1 MTNLYEL
8 SDEELA
14 NLDVTEVEPLNEEVN
29 EETTEETNVDSEDTT
44 GIEAPATEV
53 EESMGED
60 SDTHVQ
66 DGGVM
71 EEESSG
77 DELEV
82 DSTESETTETTEDKE
97 VDAGVNHQEFYN
109 TLTKPFKAN
118 GREFQI
124 TNPNDMVA
132 LMQKG
137 LNYSKKMEEMKPN
150 LNLIKTLE
158 QYGLTDESKLSYLI
172 DLHNRKPE
180 AIAKL
185 IKDSEIDLYEFD
197 TEQADG
203 YVPQNKVVR
212 KTQLEEV
219 ISEVVETNPEFNS
232 VLNNIYTDWDNKSKQ
247 AVIDNPDILRLI
259 SEHQANGIYD
269 KIMNI
274 MEYEKAVGR
283 LQGTPY
289 LQAYSE
295 IEYRLLG
302 GSVEGKPSEQPQQ
315 QSQQQQAQGFTAPRP
330 NQTNNSSNTS
340 EQKRKVASPST
351 NTTKPSTEDIDPL
364 KMSDEEL
371 VAYMEKLN
379 KQL

>member
-14 NLDVTEVEPLNEEVN
+14 NLDVAEVEPLNEEVN
-29 EETTEETNVDSEDTT
+29 EEPTEETNVDNQDITE
-44 GIEAPATEV
+44 IEAPATEV
-53 EESMGED
+53 DESMGED

-71 EEESSG
+71 EEKSSG

-82 DSTESETTETTEDKE
+82 DNTESETTETIENKE
-97 VDAGVNHQEFYN
+97 VDTGVNHQEFYN

-118 GREFQI
+118 GREFQV
-124 TNPNDMVA
+124 TNPNDMIA

-137 LNYSKKMEEMKPN
+137 LNYSKKMEEIKPN

-172 DLHNRKPE
+172 DLHNKKPE

-197 TEQADG
+197 TEQAEQ
-203 YVPQNKVVR
+203 YVPQNKVVH
-212 KTQLEEV
+212 KSQLEEI
-219 ISEVVETNPEFNS
+219 ISEVVEANPEFNS
-232 VLNNIYTDWDNKSKQ
+232 VLNSIYTDWDNQSKQ
-247 AVIDNPDILRLI
+247 AVINNPNILRLL
-259 SEHQANGIYD
+259 SEQQTNGIYD

-283 LQGTPY
+283 LDGVAY
-289 LQAYSE
+289 LQAYGE
-295 IEYRLLG
+295 IEDRLLG
-302 GSVEGKPSEQPQQ
+302 GSTEGQASQQSQ
-315 QSQQQQAQGFTAPRP
+315 QSQQQAQAFTAPRP

-351 NTTKPSTEDIDPL
+351 NTTKPSTEVIDPL

-371 VAYMEKLN
+371 IAYMDKLN
-379 KQL
+379 K

>member
-14 NLDVTEVEPLNEEVN
+14 NLDVAEVEPLNEEVN
-29 EETTEETNVDSEDTT
+29 EEPTEETNVDNQDTT
-44 GIEAPATEV
+44 EIEAPATEV
-53 EESMGED
+53 DESMGED

-82 DSTESETTETTEDKE
+82 DNTESETTETIENKE
-97 VDAGVNHQEFYN
+97 VDTGVNHQEFYN

-118 GREFQI
+118 GREFQV
-124 TNPNDMVA
+124 TNPNDMIA

-137 LNYSKKMEEMKPN
+137 LNYSKKMEEIKPN

-172 DLHNRKPE
+172 DLHNKKPE

-197 TEQADG
+197 TEQAEQ
-203 YVPQNKVVR
+203 YVPQNKVVH
-212 KTQLEEV
+212 KSQLEEV
-219 ISEVVETNPEFNS
+219 ISEVVEANPEFNS
-232 VLNNIYTDWDNKSKQ
+232 VLNSIYTDWDNQSKQ
-247 AVIDNPDILRLI
+247 AVINNPNILRLL
-259 SEHQANGIYD
+259 SEQQTNGIYD

-283 LQGTPY
+283 LDGVAY
-289 LQAYSE
+289 LQAYGE
-295 IEYRLLG
+295 IEDRLLG
-302 GSVEGKPSEQPQQ
+302 GSTEGQASQQSQ
-315 QSQQQQAQGFTAPRP
+315 QSQQQAQAFTAPRP

-351 NTTKPSTEDIDPL
+351 NTAKPSTEVIDPL

-371 VAYMEKLN
+371 IAYMEKLN
-379 KQL
+379 K

>member
-29 EETTEETNVDSEDTT
+29 EEPTEETNVDEQETT
-44 GIEAPATEV
+44 NTETPATEV
-53 EESMGED
+53 DESMGED
-60 SDTHVQ
+60 SDTYVE

-71 EEESSG
+71 EEQSSG
-77 DELEV
+77 DEPEV
-82 DSTESETTETTEDKE
+82 GNTESETTEPEEDKE
-97 VDAGVNHQEFYN
+97 ATEGVNHQEFYN

-118 GREFQI
+118 GREFQV

-172 DLHNRKPE
+172 DLHNKRPE

-197 TEQADG
+197 TEQANH
-203 YVPQNKVVR
+203 YVPQSKVVR

-219 ISEVVETNPEFNS
+219 ISEVVEANPEFNS
-232 VLNNIYTDWDNKSKQ
+232 VLNTVYTDWDNRSKQ
-247 AVIDNPDILRLI
+247 AIIDNPNILRII
-259 SEHQANGIYD
+259 SEQQSNGTYD

-283 LQGTPY
+283 LQGAAF

-295 IEYRLLG
+295 IEQRLLG
-302 GSVEGKPSEQPQQ
+302 DSSEGQAPQQ
-315 QSQQQQAQGFTAPRP
+315 QSQQQQAQAFTAPRP
-330 NQTNNSSNTS
+330 NHSNNSSNAS

-351 NTTKPSTEDIDPL
+351 NTAKPSTEAFDPL

-371 VAYMEKLN
+371 IAYMEKLN
-379 KQL
+379 Q

>member
-14 NLDVTEVEPLNEEVN
+14 NLDVAEVEPLNEEVN
-29 EETTEETNVDSEDTT
+29 EEPTEETNVDNQDTT
-44 GIEAPATEV
+44 EIETPATEV
-53 EESMGED
+53 DESMGED

-82 DSTESETTETTEDKE
+82 DNTESETTETIKNKE
-97 VDAGVNHQEFYN
+97 VDTGVNHQEFYN

-118 GREFQI
+118 GREFQV
-124 TNPNDMVA
+124 TNPNDMIA

-137 LNYSKKMEEMKPN
+137 LNYSKKMEEIKPN

-172 DLHNRKPE
+172 DLHNKKPE

-197 TEQADG
+197 TEQAEQ
-203 YVPQNKVVR
+203 YVPQNKVVH
-212 KTQLEEV
+212 KSQLEEV
-219 ISEVVETNPEFNS
+219 ISEVVDANPEFNS
-232 VLNNIYTDWDNKSKQ
+232 VLNSIYTDWDNQSKQ
-247 AVIDNPDILRLI
+247 AVINNPNILRLL
-259 SEHQANGIYD
+259 SEQQTNGIYD

-283 LQGTPY
+283 LDGVAY
-289 LQAYSE
+289 LQAYGE
-295 IEYRLLG
+295 IEDRLLG
-302 GSVEGKPSEQPQQ
+302 GSTEGQASQQSQ
-315 QSQQQQAQGFTAPRP
+315 QSQQQAQAFTAPRP

-351 NTTKPSTEDIDPL
+351 NTAKPSTEVIDLL

-371 VAYMEKLN
+371 IAYMDKLN
-379 KQL
+379 K

>member
-29 EETTEETNVDSEDTT
+29 EEPTEETNVDGQEATE
-44 GIEAPATEV
+44 IETPATEV
-53 EESMGED
+53 DESMGGD
-60 SDTHVQ
+60 SDTYVQ

-71 EEESSG
+71 EERSSG

-82 DSTESETTETTEDKE
+82 DNTESETTEDKE
-97 VDAGVNHQEFYN
+97 VDTSVNHQEFYS

-124 TNPNDMVA
+124 TNPNDMIA

-150 LNLIKTLE
+150 LNLVKTLE
-158 QYGLTDESKLSYLI
+158 QYGLTDESRLSYLI
-172 DLHNRKPE
+172 DLHNKKPE

-197 TEQADG
+197 TEQANH
-203 YVPQNKVVR
+203 YVPQSKVVR

-219 ISEVVETNPEFNS
+219 ISEVVEANPEFNS
-232 VLNNIYTDWDNKSKQ
+232 VLNTVYTDWDNQSKQ
-247 AVIDNPDILRLI
+247 AVIDNPNVLRII
-259 SEHQANGIYD
+259 SEQQSNGTYD

-283 LQGTPY
+283 LQGVAF

-295 IEYRLLG
+295 IEQRLLG
-302 GSVEGKPSEQPQQ
+302 GSSEGQAPQQ
-315 QSQQQQAQGFTAPRP
+315 QSQQQQAQAFTAPRP
-330 NQTNNSSNTS
+330 NHSNNSSNAS

-351 NTTKPSTEDIDPL
+351 NTAKPSTEAIDPL

-371 VAYMEKLN
+371 IAYMEKLN
-379 KQL
+379 Q

>member
-8 SDEELA
+8 TDEELA
-14 NLDVTEVEPLNEEVN
+14 NLDVAEVEPLNEEVN
-29 EETTEETNVDSEDTT
+29 EEPTEETNVDNQDTT
-44 GIEAPATEV
+44 EIETPATEV
-53 EESMGED
+53 DESMGED

-82 DSTESETTETTEDKE
+82 DNTESETTETIENKE
-97 VDAGVNHQEFYN
+97 VDTGVNHQEFYN
-109 TLTKPFKAN
+109 ILTKPFKAN
-118 GREFQI
+118 GREFQV
-124 TNPNDMVA
+124 TNPNDMIA

-137 LNYSKKMEEMKPN
+137 LNYSKKMEEIKPN

-172 DLHNRKPE
+172 DLHNKKPE

-197 TEQADG
+197 TEQAEQ
-203 YVPQNKVVR
+203 YVPQNKVVH
-212 KTQLEEV
+212 KSQLEEV
-219 ISEVVETNPEFNS
+219 ISEVVEANPEFNS
-232 VLNNIYTDWDNKSKQ
+232 VLNSIYTDWDNQSKQ
-247 AVIDNPDILRLI
+247 AVINNPNILRLL
-259 SEHQANGIYD
+259 SEQQTNGIYD

-283 LQGTPY
+283 LDRVAY

-295 IEYRLLG
+295 IEDRLLG
-302 GSVEGKPSEQPQQ
+302 GSTEGQASQPQ
-315 QSQQQQAQGFTAPRP
+315 QSQQQAQAFTAPRP

-351 NTTKPSTEDIDPL
+351 NTTKPSTEVIDPL

-371 VAYMEKLN
+371 IAYMDKLN
-379 KQL
+379 K

>member
-29 EETTEETNVDSEDTT
+29 EEPTEETNVDEQETT
-44 GIEAPATEV
+44 EIETPAMEV
-53 EESMGED
+53 DESMGED
-60 SDTHVQ
+60 SDTQVQ

-71 EEESSG
+71 EEQSSG

-82 DSTESETTETTEDKE
+82 DNTESETTENKE
-97 VDAGVNHQEFYN
+97 VDNSVNHEEFYN

-118 GREFQI
+118 GREFQV
-124 TNPNDMVA
+124 TNPNDMIA

-172 DLHNRKPE
+172 DLHNKKPE

-197 TEQADG
+197 TEQANH
-203 YVPQNKVVR
+203 YVPQSKVVH

-219 ISEVVETNPEFNS
+219 ISEVVEANPEFNS
-232 VLNNIYTDWDNKSKQ
+232 VLNTVYTDWDNQSKQ
-247 AVIDNPDILRLI
+247 AVIDNPNILRII
-259 SEHQANGIYD
+259 SEQQANGTYD

-283 LQGTPY
+283 LQGTAF

-295 IEYRLLG
+295 IEQRLLG
-302 GSVEGKPSEQPQQ
+302 GSTEGQHQQQPQQ
-315 QSQQQQAQGFTAPRP
+315 QAQAFTAPRP
-330 NQTNNSSNTS
+330 NQTNNNSNAS

-351 NTTKPSTEDIDPL
+351 NTAKPNTEAIDPL

-371 VAYMEKLN
+371 IAYMEKLN
-379 KQL
+379 Q

>member
-14 NLDVTEVEPLNEEVN
+14 NLDVAEVEPLNEEVN
-29 EETTEETNVDSEDTT
+29 EEPTEETNVDNQDTT
-44 GIEAPATEV
+44 EIEAPATEV
-53 EESMGED
+53 DESMGED

-82 DSTESETTETTEDKE
+82 DNTESETTETIENKE
-97 VDAGVNHQEFYN
+97 VDTGVNHQEFYN

-118 GREFQI
+118 GREFQV
-124 TNPNDMVA
+124 TNPNDMIA

-137 LNYSKKMEEMKPN
+137 LNYSKKMEEIKPN

-172 DLHNRKPE
+172 DLHNKKPE

-197 TEQADG
+197 TEQAEQ
-203 YVPQNKVVR
+203 YVPQNKVVH
-212 KTQLEEV
+212 KSQLEEV
-219 ISEVVETNPEFNS
+219 ISEVVDANPEFNS
-232 VLNNIYTDWDNKSKQ
+232 VLNSIYTDWDNQSKQ
-247 AVIDNPDILRLI
+247 AVINNPNILRLL
-259 SEHQANGIYD
+259 SEQQTNGIYD

-283 LQGTPY
+283 LDGVAY
-289 LQAYSE
+289 LQAYGE
-295 IEYRLLG
+295 IEDRLLG
-302 GSVEGKPSEQPQQ
+302 GSTEGQASQ
-315 QSQQQQAQGFTAPRP
+315 QSQQQAQAFTAPRP

-351 NTTKPSTEDIDPL
+351 NTTKPSTEVIDPL

-371 VAYMEKLN
+371 IAYMDKIN
-379 KQL
+379 K

>member
-14 NLDVTEVEPLNEEVN
+14 NLDVAEVEPLNEEVN
-29 EETTEETNVDSEDTT
+29 EEPTEETNVDNQDTT
-44 GIEAPATEV
+44 EIETPATEV
-53 EESMGED
+53 DESMGED

-82 DSTESETTETTEDKE
+82 DNTESETTETIENKE
-97 VDAGVNHQEFYN
+97 VDTGVNHQEFYN

-118 GREFQI
+118 GREFQV
-124 TNPNDMVA
+124 TNPNDMIA

-137 LNYSKKMEEMKPN
+137 LNYSKKMEEIKPN

-172 DLHNRKPE
+172 DLHNKKPE

-197 TEQADG
+197 TEQAEQ
-203 YVPQNKVVR
+203 YIPQNKVVH
-212 KTQLEEV
+212 KSQLEEV
-219 ISEVVETNPEFNS
+219 ISEVVEANPEFNS
-232 VLNNIYTDWDNKSKQ
+232 VLNSIYTDWDNQSKQ
-247 AVIDNPDILRLI
+247 AVINNPNILRLL
-259 SEHQANGIYD
+259 SEQQTNGIYD

-283 LQGTPY
+283 LDGVAY
-289 LQAYSE
+289 LQAYGE
-295 IEYRLLG
+295 IEDRLLG
-302 GSVEGKPSEQPQQ
+302 GSTEGQASQQSQ
-315 QSQQQQAQGFTAPRP
+315 QSQQQAQAFTAPRP

-351 NTTKPSTEDIDPL
+351 NTTKPSTEVIDPL

-371 VAYMEKLN
+371 IAYMDKLN
-379 KQL
+379 K

>member
-14 NLDVTEVEPLNEEVN
+14 SLDVAEVEPLNEEVN
-29 EETTEETNVDSEDTT
+29 EETTEETNVDNQDATE
-44 GIEAPATEV
+44 IETPATEV
-53 EESMGED
+53 DESMGGD

-71 EEESSG
+71 EEQSSG

-82 DSTESETTETTEDKE
+82 DTTESETTEDKE
-97 VDAGVNHQEFYN
+97 VDVNHQEFYN

-124 TNPNDMVA
+124 TNPNDMIA

-172 DLHNRKPE
+172 DLHNKKPE

-197 TEQADG
+197 TEQANH
-203 YVPQNKVVR
+203 YVPQSKVVH
-212 KTQLEEV
+212 KSQLEEV
-219 ISEVVETNPEFNS
+219 ISEVVDANPEFNS
-232 VLNNIYTDWDNKSKQ
+232 VLNSIYTDWDNQSKQ
-247 AVIDNPDILRLI
+247 AVIDNPNILRII
-259 SEHQANGIYD
+259 SEQQTNGIYD

-283 LQGTPY
+283 LQGTAY

-295 IEYRLLG
+295 IENRLLG
-302 GSVEGKPSEQPQQ
+302 GSTEGQASQQPQQ
-315 QSQQQQAQGFTAPRP
+315 QAQAFTAPRP

-351 NTTKPSTEDIDPL
+351 NTTKPSTEVIDPL

-371 VAYMEKLN
+371 IAYMEKLN
-379 KQL
+379 K

>member
-14 NLDVTEVEPLNEEVN
+14 NLDVAEVEPLNEEVN
-29 EETTEETNVDSEDTT
+29 EEPTEETNVDNQDTT
-44 GIEAPATEV
+44 EIEAPATEV
-53 EESMGED
+53 DESMGED

-82 DSTESETTETTEDKE
+82 DNTESETTETIENKE
-97 VDAGVNHQEFYN
+97 VDTGVNHQEFYN

-118 GREFQI
+118 GREFQV
-124 TNPNDMVA
+124 TNPNDMIA

-137 LNYSKKMEEMKPN
+137 LNYSKKMEGIKPN

-172 DLHNRKPE
+172 DLHNKKPE

-197 TEQADG
+197 TEQAEQ
-203 YVPQNKVVR
+203 YVPQNKVVH
-212 KTQLEEV
+212 KSQLEEV
-219 ISEVVETNPEFNS
+219 ISEVVEANPEFNS
-232 VLNNIYTDWDNKSKQ
+232 VLNSIYTDWDNQSKQ
-247 AVIDNPDILRLI
+247 AVINNPNILRLL
-259 SEHQANGIYD
+259 SEQQTNGIYD

-283 LQGTPY
+283 LDGVAY
-289 LQAYSE
+289 LQAYGE
-295 IEYRLLG
+295 IEDRLLG
-302 GSVEGKPSEQPQQ
+302 GSTEGQASQQSQ
-315 QSQQQQAQGFTAPRP
+315 QSQQQAQAFTAPRP

-351 NTTKPSTEDIDPL
+351 NTTKPSTEVIDPL

-371 VAYMEKLN
+371 IAYMDKLN
-379 KQL
+379 K

>member
-1 MTNLYEL
+1 
-8 SDEELA
+8 
-14 NLDVTEVEPLNEEVN
+14 
-29 EETTEETNVDSEDTT
+29 
-44 GIEAPATEV
+44 
-53 EESMGED
+53 
-60 SDTHVQ
+60 
-66 DGGVM
+66 M
-71 EEESSG
+71 EEQSSG
-77 DELEV
+77 DEPEV
-82 DSTESETTETTEDKE
+82 DDTESETTETTEDKE
-97 VDAGVNHQEFYN
+97 VDAGIDHQEFYS

-172 DLHNRKPE
+172 DLHTKKPE

-197 TEQADG
+197 TEQANH
-203 YVPQNKVVR
+203 YVPQSKVVH

-219 ISEVVETNPEFNS
+219 ISEVVEANPEFNS
-232 VLNNIYTDWDNKSKQ
+232 VLNTVYTDWDNQSKQ
-247 AVIDNPDILRLI
+247 AVIDNPNILRII
-259 SEHQANGIYD
+259 SEQQANGIYD

-283 LQGTPY
+283 LQGTAY

-295 IEYRLLG
+295 IEQRLLG
-302 GSVEGKPSEQPQQ
+302 GSTEGQQPQQ
-315 QSQQQQAQGFTAPRP
+315 PQQPQQAFTAPRP
-330 NQTNNSSNTS
+330 NQTNSSNTS

-351 NTTKPSTEDIDPL
+351 NTTKPTTEDIDPL
-364 KMSDEEL
+364 KMTDDEL
-371 VAYMEKLN
+371 LAYMN
-379 KQL
+379 KFNK

>member
-29 EETTEETNVDSEDTT
+29 EEPTEETNVDEQETT
-44 GIEAPATEV
+44 NTETPATEV
-53 EESMGED
+53 DESMGGD
-60 SDTHVQ
+60 SDTHVE

-71 EEESSG
+71 EEQSSG
-77 DELEV
+77 DEPEV
-82 DSTESETTETTEDKE
+82 GNTESETTEPEEDKE
-97 VDAGVNHQEFYN
+97 ATEGVNHQEFYN

-118 GREFQI
+118 GREFQV

-172 DLHNRKPE
+172 DLHNKRPE

-197 TEQADG
+197 TEQANH
-203 YVPQNKVVR
+203 YVPQSKVVR

-219 ISEVVETNPEFNS
+219 ISEVVEANPEFNS
-232 VLNNIYTDWDNKSKQ
+232 VLNTVYTDWDNRSKQ
-247 AVIDNPDILRLI
+247 AIIDNPNILRII
-259 SEHQANGIYD
+259 SEQQSNGTYD

-283 LQGTPY
+283 LQGAAF

-295 IEYRLLG
+295 IEQRLLG
-302 GSVEGKPSEQPQQ
+302 GSSEGQAPQQ
-315 QSQQQQAQGFTAPRP
+315 QSQQQQAQAFTAPRP
-330 NQTNNSSNTS
+330 NHSNNSSNAS
-340 EQKRKVASPST
+340 EQKRKVASTST
-351 NTTKPSTEDIDPL
+351 NTAKPSTEAFDPL

-371 VAYMEKLN
+371 IAYMEKLN
-379 KQL
+379 Q

>member
-29 EETTEETNVDSEDTT
+29 EEPTEETNVDEQETT
-44 GIEAPATEV
+44 NIETPATGV
-53 EESMGED
+53 DESMGGD
-60 SDTHVQ
+60 SDTHVE
-66 DGGVM
+66 DGDVM
-71 EEESSG
+71 EEQSSG
-77 DELEV
+77 DEPEV
-82 DSTESETTETTEDKE
+82 GNTESETTEPEEDKE
-97 VDAGVNHQEFYN
+97 ATEGVNHQEFYN

-118 GREFQI
+118 GREFQV

-172 DLHNRKPE
+172 DLHNKKPE

-197 TEQADG
+197 TEQANH
-203 YVPQNKVVR
+203 YVPQSKVVR

-219 ISEVVETNPEFNS
+219 ISEVVEANPEFNS
-232 VLNNIYTDWDNKSKQ
+232 VLNTVYTDWDNQSKQ
-247 AVIDNPDILRLI
+247 AVIDNPNILRII
-259 SEHQANGIYD
+259 SEQQSNGTYD

-283 LQGTPY
+283 LQGTAF

-295 IEYRLLG
+295 IEQRLLG
-302 GSVEGKPSEQPQQ
+302 GSTGGQAQPQP
-315 QSQQQQAQGFTAPRP
+315 QSQQQQAQAFTAPRP
-330 NQTNNSSNTS
+330 NHSNNSSNAS

-351 NTTKPSTEDIDPL
+351 NTAKPSTEAIDPL

-371 VAYMEKLN
+371 IAYMEKLN
-379 KQL
+379 Q

>member
-29 EETTEETNVDSEDTT
+29 EEPTEETNVDEQETT
-44 GIEAPATEV
+44 NTETPATEV
-53 EESMGED
+53 DESMGGD
-60 SDTHVQ
+60 SDTHVE
-66 DGGVM
+66 DGDVM
-71 EEESSG
+71 EEQSSG
-77 DELEV
+77 DEPEV
-82 DSTESETTETTEDKE
+82 GNTESETTEPEEDKE
-97 VDAGVNHQEFYN
+97 ATEGVNHQEFYN

-118 GREFQI
+118 GREFQV

-172 DLHNRKPE
+172 DLHNKRPE

-197 TEQADG
+197 TEQANH
-203 YVPQNKVVR
+203 YVPQSKVVR

-219 ISEVVETNPEFNS
+219 ISEVVEANPEFNS
-232 VLNNIYTDWDNKSKQ
+232 VLNTVYTDWDNQSKQ
-247 AVIDNPDILRLI
+247 AVIDNPNILRII
-259 SEHQANGIYD
+259 SEQQSNGTYD

-283 LQGTPY
+283 LQGTAF

-295 IEYRLLG
+295 IEQRLLG
-302 GSVEGKPSEQPQQ
+302 GSTGGQAQPQP
-315 QSQQQQAQGFTAPRP
+315 QSQQQQAQAFTAPRP
-330 NQTNNSSNTS
+330 NHSNNSSNAS

-351 NTTKPSTEDIDPL
+351 NTAKPSTEAIDPL

-371 VAYMEKLN
+371 IAYMEKLN
-379 KQL
+379 Q

>member
-14 NLDVTEVEPLNEEVN
+14 NLDVAEVEPLNEEIN
-29 EETTEETNVDSEDTT
+29 EEPTEETNVDNQETT
-44 GIEAPATEV
+44 EIETPAMGV
-53 EESMGED
+53 DESIGGD
-60 SDTHVQ
+60 SDTQVQ

-71 EEESSG
+71 EEQSSG

-82 DSTESETTETTEDKE
+82 DTPEPEATEDKE
-97 VDAGVNHQEFYN
+97 VDNSVNHEEFYN

-118 GREFQI
+118 GREFQV
-124 TNPNDMVA
+124 TNPNDMIA

-158 QYGLTDESKLSYLI
+158 QYSLTDETKLSYLI
-172 DLHNRKPE
+172 DLHNKKPE

-197 TEQADG
+197 TEQANH
-203 YVPQNKVVR
+203 YVPQSKVVH

-219 ISEVVETNPEFNS
+219 ISEVVEANPRFNS
-232 VLNNIYTDWDNKSKQ
+232 VLNTVYTDWDNQSKQ
-247 AVIDNPDILRLI
+247 AVIDNPNILRII
-259 SEHQANGIYD
+259 SEQQTNGTYD

-283 LQGTPY
+283 LQGTAF

-295 IEYRLLG
+295 IEQRLLG
-302 GSVEGKPSEQPQQ
+302 GSPEGQHQQQP
-315 QSQQQQAQGFTAPRP
+315 QSQQQAQAFTAPRP
-330 NQTNNSSNTS
+330 NQANSNSNAS

-351 NTTKPSTEDIDPL
+351 NTTKPSTEAIDPL

-371 VAYMEKLN
+371 TAYMEKLN
-379 KQL
+379 Q

>member
-29 EETTEETNVDSEDTT
+29 EEPTEETNVDEQETT
-44 GIEAPATEV
+44 NIETPATEV
-53 EESMGED
+53 DESMGGD
-60 SDTHVQ
+60 SDTHVE
-66 DGGVM
+66 DGDVM
-71 EEESSG
+71 EEQSSG
-77 DELEV
+77 DEPEV
-82 DSTESETTETTEDKE
+82 GNTESETTEPEEDKE
-97 VDAGVNHQEFYN
+97 ATEGVNHQEFYN

-118 GREFQI
+118 GRDFQI
-124 TNPNDMVA
+124 TNPNDMIA

-172 DLHNRKPE
+172 DLHNKKPE

-197 TEQADG
+197 TEQANH
-203 YVPQNKVVR
+203 YVPQSKVVH

-219 ISEVVETNPEFNS
+219 ISEVVEANPEFNS
-232 VLNNIYTDWDNKSKQ
+232 VLNTVYTDWDNRSKQ
-247 AVIDNPDILRLI
+247 AIIDNPNILRII
-259 SEHQANGIYD
+259 SEQQSNGTYD

-283 LQGTPY
+283 LQGTVF

-295 IEYRLLG
+295 IEQRLLG
-302 GSVEGKPSEQPQQ
+302 GSTGGQAQPQP
-315 QSQQQQAQGFTAPRP
+315 QSQQQQAQAFTAPRP
-330 NQTNNSSNTS
+330 NHSNNSSNAS

-351 NTTKPSTEDIDPL
+351 NTAKPSTEAIDPL

-371 VAYMEKLN
+371 IAYMEKLN
-379 KQL
+379 Q

>member
-14 NLDVTEVEPLNEEVN
+14 NLDVAEVEPLNEEVN
-29 EETTEETNVDSEDTT
+29 EEPTEETNVDNQDTT
-44 GIEAPATEV
+44 EIEAPATEV
-53 EESMGED
+53 DESMGED

-82 DSTESETTETTEDKE
+82 DNTESETTETIENKE
-97 VDAGVNHQEFYN
+97 VDTGVNHQEFYN

-118 GREFQI
+118 GREFQV
-124 TNPNDMVA
+124 TNPNDMIA

-172 DLHNRKPE
+172 DLHNKKPE

-197 TEQADG
+197 TEQAEQ
-203 YVPQNKVVR
+203 YVPQNKVVH
-212 KTQLEEV
+212 KSQLEEI
-219 ISEVVETNPEFNS
+219 ISEVVDANPEFNS
-232 VLNNIYTDWDNKSKQ
+232 VLNSIYTDWDNQSKQ
-247 AVIDNPDILRLI
+247 AVINNPNILRLL
-259 SEHQANGIYD
+259 SEQQTNGIYD

-283 LQGTPY
+283 LDGVAY
-289 LQAYSE
+289 LQAYGE
-295 IEYRLLG
+295 IEDRLLG
-302 GSVEGKPSEQPQQ
+302 GSTEGQASQ
-315 QSQQQQAQGFTAPRP
+315 QSQQQAQAFTAPRP
-330 NQTNNSSNTS
+330 NQTSNSSNTS

-351 NTTKPSTEDIDPL
+351 NTTKPSTEVIDPL

-371 VAYMEKLN
+371 IAYMDKLN
-379 KQL
+379 K

>member
-14 NLDVTEVEPLNEEVN
+14 NLDVAEVEPLNEEVN
-29 EETTEETNVDSEDTT
+29 EEPTEETNVDNQDTT
-44 GIEAPATEV
+44 EIEAPATEV
-53 EESMGED
+53 DESMGED

-82 DSTESETTETTEDKE
+82 DNTESETTETIENKE
-97 VDAGVNHQEFYN
+97 VDTGVNHQEFYN

-118 GREFQI
+118 GREFQV
-124 TNPNDMVA
+124 TNPNDMIA

-137 LNYSKKMEEMKPN
+137 LNYSKKMEEIKPN

-172 DLHNRKPE
+172 DLHNKKPE

-197 TEQADG
+197 TEQAEQ
-203 YVPQNKVVR
+203 YVPQNKVVH
-212 KTQLEEV
+212 KSQLEEV
-219 ISEVVETNPEFNS
+219 ISEVVEANPEFNS
-232 VLNNIYTDWDNKSKQ
+232 VLNSIYTDWDNQSKQ
-247 AVIDNPDILRLI
+247 AVINNPNILRLL
-259 SEHQANGIYD
+259 SEQQTNGIYD

-283 LQGTPY
+283 LDGVAY
-289 LQAYSE
+289 LQAYGE
-295 IEYRLLG
+295 IEDRLLG
-302 GSVEGKPSEQPQQ
+302 GSAEGQASQQSQ
-315 QSQQQQAQGFTAPRP
+315 QSQQQAQAFTAPRP

-351 NTTKPSTEDIDPL
+351 NTTKPSTEVIDPL

-371 VAYMEKLN
+371 IAYMDKLN
-379 KQL
+379 K

>member
-29 EETTEETNVDSEDTT
+29 EEPTEETNVDEQETT
-44 GIEAPATEV
+44 EIETPAMEV
-53 EESMGED
+53 DESMGED
-60 SDTHVQ
+60 SDTQVQ

-82 DSTESETTETTEDKE
+82 DTPESEATEDKE
-97 VDAGVNHQEFYN
+97 VNNGVNHEEFYN

-118 GREFQI
+118 GREFQV
-124 TNPNDMVA
+124 TNPNDMIA

-172 DLHNRKPE
+172 DLHNKKPE

-185 IKDSEIDLYEFD
+185 IKDSEIDLFEFD
-197 TEQADG
+197 TEQANH
-203 YVPQNKVVR
+203 YVPQSKVVH

-219 ISEVVETNPEFNS
+219 ISEVVEANPEFNS
-232 VLNNIYTDWDNKSKQ
+232 VLNTVYTDWDNQSKQ
-247 AVIDNPDILRLI
+247 AVIDNPNILRII
-259 SEHQANGIYD
+259 SEQQTNGTYD

-283 LQGTPY
+283 LQRTAF

-295 IEYRLLG
+295 IEERLLG
-302 GSVEGKPSEQPQQ
+302 GSTEGQHQQQQPQQ
-315 QSQQQQAQGFTAPRP
+315 QAQAFTAPRP
-330 NQTNNSSNTS
+330 NQTNNNSNAS

-351 NTTKPSTEDIDPL
+351 NTAKPNTEAIDPL

-371 VAYMEKLN
+371 IAYMEKLN
-379 KQL
+379 Q

>member
-14 NLDVTEVEPLNEEVN
+14 NLDVAEVEPLNEEVN
-29 EETTEETNVDSEDTT
+29 EEPTEETNVDNQDTT
-44 GIEAPATEV
+44 EIEAPATEV
-53 EESMGED
+53 DESMGED

-82 DSTESETTETTEDKE
+82 DNTESETTETIENKE
-97 VDAGVNHQEFYN
+97 VDTGVNHQEFYN

-118 GREFQI
+118 GREFQV
-124 TNPNDMVA
+124 TNPNDMIA

-137 LNYSKKMEEMKPN
+137 LNYSKKMEEIKPN

-172 DLHNRKPE
+172 DLHNKKPE

-197 TEQADG
+197 TEQAEQ
-203 YVPQNKVVR
+203 YVPQNRVVH
-212 KTQLEEV
+212 KSQLEEV
-219 ISEVVETNPEFNS
+219 ISEVVEANPEFNS
-232 VLNNIYTDWDNKSKQ
+232 VLNSIYTDWDNQSKQ
-247 AVIDNPDILRLI
+247 AVINNPNILRLL
-259 SEHQANGIYD
+259 SEQQTNGIYD

-283 LQGTPY
+283 LDGVAY
-289 LQAYSE
+289 LQAYGE
-295 IEYRLLG
+295 IEDRLLG
-302 GSVEGKPSEQPQQ
+302 GSTEGQASQ
-315 QSQQQQAQGFTAPRP
+315 QSQQQAQAFTAPRP

-351 NTTKPSTEDIDPL
+351 NTTKPSTEVIDPL

-371 VAYMEKLN
+371 IAYMDKLN
-379 KQL
+379 K

>member
-14 NLDVTEVEPLNEEVN
+14 NLDVAEVEPLNEEVN
-29 EETTEETNVDSEDTT
+29 EEPTEETNVDEQETT
-44 GIEAPATEV
+44 EIETPAMEV
-53 EESMGED
+53 DESMGED
-60 SDTHVQ
+60 SDTQVQ
-66 DGGVM
+66 DGGIM
-71 EEESSG
+71 EEQSSG

-82 DSTESETTETTEDKE
+82 DNTESEATEDKE
-97 VDAGVNHQEFYN
+97 VSNGVNHEEFYN

-118 GREFQI
+118 GREFQV
-124 TNPNDMVA
+124 TNPNDMIA

-172 DLHNRKPE
+172 DLHNKKPE

-197 TEQADG
+197 TEQANH
-203 YVPQNKVVR
+203 YVPQSKVVH

-219 ISEVVETNPEFNS
+219 ISEVVEANPEFNS
-232 VLNNIYTDWDNKSKQ
+232 VLNTVYTDWDNQSKQ
-247 AVIDNPDILRLI
+247 AVIDNPNILRII
-259 SEHQANGIYD
+259 SEQQTNGTYD

-283 LQGTPY
+283 LQGTAF

-295 IEYRLLG
+295 IEQRLLG
-302 GSVEGKPSEQPQQ
+302 GSTEGQHQQQPQQ
-315 QSQQQQAQGFTAPRP
+315 QAQAFTAPRP
-330 NQTNNSSNTS
+330 NQTNNNSNAS

-351 NTTKPSTEDIDPL
+351 NTAKPNTEAIDPL

-371 VAYMEKLN
+371 IAYMEKLN
-379 KQL
+379 Q

>member
-29 EETTEETNVDSEDTT
+29 EEPTEETNVDEQETT
-44 GIEAPATEV
+44 NIETPATEV
-53 EESMGED
+53 DESMGED
-60 SDTHVQ
+60 SDTNVE
-66 DGGVM
+66 DGGVR
-71 EEESSG
+71 EEQGSG
-77 DELEV
+77 DEPEV
-82 DSTESETTETTEDKE
+82 GNTESETTEDKE
-97 VDAGVNHQEFYN
+97 VDTSVNHQEFYD

-118 GREFQI
+118 GRDFQV
-124 TNPNDMVA
+124 TNPNDMIA

-158 QYGLTDESKLSYLI
+158 QYGLTDGSKLSYLI
-172 DLHNRKPE
+172 DLHNKKPE

-197 TEQADG
+197 TEQANH
-203 YVPQNKVVR
+203 YVPQNKVVH

-232 VLNNIYTDWDNKSKQ
+232 VLNTVYTDWDNQSKQ
-247 AVIDNPDILRLI
+247 AVINNPNILRII
-259 SEHQANGIYD
+259 SEQQSNGTYD

-283 LQGTPY
+283 LQGTAF

-295 IEYRLLG
+295 IEQRLLG
-302 GSVEGKPSEQPQQ
+302 GSSEGQAPQQ
-315 QSQQQQAQGFTAPRP
+315 QSQQQQQAQAFTAPRP
-330 NQTNNSSNTS
+330 NHSNNSSNAS

-351 NTTKPSTEDIDPL
+351 NTAKPSTEAFDPL
-364 KMSDEEL
+364 KVSDEEL
-371 VAYMEKLN
+371 IAYMEKPN
-379 KQL
+379 Q

>member
-14 NLDVTEVEPLNEEVN
+14 NLDVAEVEPLNEEVN
-29 EETTEETNVDSEDTT
+29 EEPTEETNVDNQDTT
-44 GIEAPATEV
+44 EIEAPATEV
-53 EESMGED
+53 DESMGED

-82 DSTESETTETTEDKE
+82 DNTESETTETIENKE
-97 VDAGVNHQEFYN
+97 VDTGVNHQEFYN

-118 GREFQI
+118 GREFQV
-124 TNPNDMVA
+124 TNPNDMIA

-137 LNYSKKMEEMKPN
+137 LNYSKKMEEIKPN

-172 DLHNRKPE
+172 DLHNKKPE

-197 TEQADG
+197 TEQAEQ
-203 YVPQNKVVR
+203 YVPQNKVVH
-212 KTQLEEV
+212 KSQLEEI
-219 ISEVVETNPEFNS
+219 ISEVVEANPEFNS
-232 VLNNIYTDWDNKSKQ
+232 VLNSIYTDWDNQSKQ
-247 AVIDNPDILRLI
+247 AVINNPNILRLL
-259 SEHQANGIYD
+259 SEQQTNGIYD

-283 LQGTPY
+283 LDGVAY
-289 LQAYSE
+289 LQAYGE
-295 IEYRLLG
+295 IEDRLLG
-302 GSVEGKPSEQPQQ
+302 GSTEGQASQQSQ
-315 QSQQQQAQGFTAPRP
+315 QSQQQAQAFTAPRP

-351 NTTKPSTEDIDPL
+351 NTTKPSTEVIDPL

-371 VAYMEKLN
+371 IAYMDKLN
-379 KQL
+379 K

>member
-14 NLDVTEVEPLNEEVN
+14 NLDVAEVEPLNEEVN
-29 EETTEETNVDSEDTT
+29 EEPTEETNVDNQDTT
-44 GIEAPATEV
+44 EIEAPATEV
-53 EESMGED
+53 DESMGED

-71 EEESSG
+71 EEKSSG

-82 DSTESETTETTEDKE
+82 DNIKSETTETIENKE
-97 VDAGVNHQEFYN
+97 VDTGVNHQEFYN

-118 GREFQI
+118 GREFQV
-124 TNPNDMVA
+124 TNPNDMIA

-137 LNYSKKMEEMKPN
+137 LNYSKKMEEIKPN
-150 LNLIKTLE
+150 LSLIKTLE

-172 DLHNRKPE
+172 DLHNKKPE

-197 TEQADG
+197 TEQAEQ
-203 YVPQNKVVR
+203 YVPQNKVVH
-212 KTQLEEV
+212 KSQLEEV
-219 ISEVVETNPEFNS
+219 ISEVVEANPEFNS
-232 VLNNIYTDWDNKSKQ
+232 VLNSIYTDWDNQSKQ
-247 AVIDNPDILRLI
+247 AVINNPNILRLL
-259 SEHQANGIYD
+259 SEQQTNGIYD

-283 LQGTPY
+283 LDGVAY
-289 LQAYSE
+289 LQAYGE
-295 IEYRLLG
+295 IEDRLLG
-302 GSVEGKPSEQPQQ
+302 GSAEGQASQ
-315 QSQQQQAQGFTAPRP
+315 QSQQQAQAFTAPRP

-351 NTTKPSTEDIDPL
+351 NTAKPSTEVIDPL

-371 VAYMEKLN
+371 IAYMDKLN
-379 KQL
+379 K

>member
-29 EETTEETNVDSEDTT
+29 EEPTEETNVDNQETT
-44 GIEAPATEV
+44 KIEAPATEV
-53 EESMGED
+53 EESIGGD
-60 SDTHVQ
+60 SDTQVQ

-71 EEESSG
+71 EEQGSG
-77 DELEV
+77 DEPKV
-82 DSTESETTETTEDKE
+82 DNTESETTEPEADKE
-97 VDAGVNHQEFYN
+97 ATEGVNHQEFYN

-118 GREFQI
+118 GREFQV
-124 TNPNDMVA
+124 TNPNDMIA

-150 LNLIKTLE
+150 LNLVKTLE

-172 DLHNRKPE
+172 DLHNKKPE

-197 TEQADG
+197 TEQANQ
-203 YVPQNKVVR
+203 YVPQSKVVH

-219 ISEVVETNPEFNS
+219 ISEVVEANPEFNT
-232 VLNNIYTDWDNKSKQ
+232 VLNTIYTDWDNQSKQ
-247 AVIDNPDILRLI
+247 AVIENPNILRI
-259 SEHQANGIYD
+259 INEQQANGTYD

-283 LQGTPY
+283 LQGTVF

-295 IEYRLLG
+295 IEQRLLG
-302 GSVEGKPSEQPQQ
+302 GSTEGQAQQP
-315 QSQQQQAQGFTAPRP
+315 QQQQAQAFTAPRP
-330 NQTNNSSNTS
+330 NQTNNSSTTS

-351 NTTKPSTEDIDPL
+351 NTTKPTTENIDPL
-364 KMSDEEL
+364 KMTDDELLE
-371 VAYMEKLN
+371 YMDKFN
-379 KQL
+379 K

>member
-29 EETTEETNVDSEDTT
+29 EEPTEETNVDEQETT
-44 GIEAPATEV
+44 NIETPATGV
-53 EESMGED
+53 DESMGED
-60 SDTHVQ
+60 SDTHVE
-66 DGGVM
+66 DGDVM
-71 EEESSG
+71 EEQSSG
-77 DELEV
+77 DEPEV
-82 DSTESETTETTEDKE
+82 GNTESETTEPEEDKE
-97 VDAGVNHQEFYN
+97 ATEGVNHQEFYN

-118 GREFQI
+118 GREFQV

-172 DLHNRKPE
+172 DLHNKRPE

-197 TEQADG
+197 TEQANH
-203 YVPQNKVVR
+203 YVPQSKVVR

-219 ISEVVETNPEFNS
+219 ISEVVEANPEFNS
-232 VLNNIYTDWDNKSKQ
+232 VLTTVYTDWDNRSKQ
-247 AVIDNPDILRLI
+247 AIIDNPNILRII
-259 SEHQANGIYD
+259 SEQQSNGTYD

-283 LQGTPY
+283 LQGTAF

-295 IEYRLLG
+295 IEQRLLG
-302 GSVEGKPSEQPQQ
+302 GSTGGQAPQQ
-315 QSQQQQAQGFTAPRP
+315 QSQQQQAQAFTAPRP
-330 NQTNNSSNTS
+330 NHSNNSSNAS

-351 NTTKPSTEDIDPL
+351 NTAKPSTEAIDPL

-371 VAYMEKLN
+371 IAYMEKLN
-379 KQL
+379 Q

>member
-14 NLDVTEVEPLNEEVN
+14 NLDVAEVEPLNEEVN
-29 EETTEETNVDSEDTT
+29 EEPTEETNVGNQDTT
-44 GIEAPATEV
+44 EIEAPATEV
-53 EESMGED
+53 DESMGED

-82 DSTESETTETTEDKE
+82 DNTESETTETIENKE
-97 VDAGVNHQEFYN
+97 VDTGVNHQEFYN

-118 GREFQI
+118 GREFQV
-124 TNPNDMVA
+124 TNPNDMIA

-137 LNYSKKMEEMKPN
+137 LNYSKKMEEIKPN

-172 DLHNRKPE
+172 DLHNKKPE

-197 TEQADG
+197 TEQAEH
-203 YVPQNKVVR
+203 YVPQNRVVH
-212 KTQLEEV
+212 KSQLEEI
-219 ISEVVETNPEFNS
+219 ISEVVEANPEFNS
-232 VLNNIYTDWDNKSKQ
+232 VLNSIYTDWDNQSKQ
-247 AVIDNPDILRLI
+247 AVINNPNILRLL
-259 SEHQANGIYD
+259 SEQQTNGIYD

-283 LQGTPY
+283 LDGVAY
-289 LQAYSE
+289 LQAYGE
-295 IEYRLLG
+295 IEDRLLG
-302 GSVEGKPSEQPQQ
+302 GSTEGQASQQSQ
-315 QSQQQQAQGFTAPRP
+315 QSQQQAQAFTAPRP

-351 NTTKPSTEDIDPL
+351 NTTKPSTEVIDPL

-371 VAYMEKLN
+371 IAYMDKLN
-379 KQL
+379 K

>member
-29 EETTEETNVDSEDTT
+29 EEPTEETNVDNQETT
-44 GIEAPATEV
+44 KIEAPATEV
-53 EESMGED
+53 EESIGGD
-60 SDTHVQ
+60 SDTQVQ

-71 EEESSG
+71 EEQGSG
-77 DELEV
+77 DEPKV
-82 DSTESETTETTEDKE
+82 DNTESETTEPEADKE
-97 VDAGVNHQEFYN
+97 ATEGVNHQEFYN
-109 TLTKPFKAN
+109 TLTKPFRAN
-118 GREFQI
+118 GREFQV
-124 TNPNDMVA
+124 TNPNDMIA

-150 LNLIKTLE
+150 LNLVKTLE

-172 DLHNRKPE
+172 DLHNKKPE

-197 TEQADG
+197 TEQANH
-203 YVPQNKVVR
+203 YVPQSKVVH

-219 ISEVVETNPEFNS
+219 ISEVVEANPEFNT
-232 VLNNIYTDWDNKSKQ
+232 VLNTIYTDWDNQSKQ
-247 AVIDNPDILRLI
+247 AVIENPNILRI
-259 SEHQANGIYD
+259 INEQQANGTYD

-283 LQGTPY
+283 LQGTVF

-295 IEYRLLG
+295 IEQRLLG
-302 GSVEGKPSEQPQQ
+302 GSTEGQAQQP
-315 QSQQQQAQGFTAPRP
+315 QQQQAQAFTAPRP
-330 NQTNNSSNTS
+330 NQTNNSSTTS

-351 NTTKPSTEDIDPL
+351 NTTKPTTENIDPL
-364 KMSDEEL
+364 KMTDDELLE
-371 VAYMEKLN
+371 YMDKFN
-379 KQL
+379 K

>member
-14 NLDVTEVEPLNEEVN
+14 NLDVAEVEPLNEEVN
-29 EETTEETNVDSEDTT
+29 KEPTEETNVDNQDTT
-44 GIEAPATEV
+44 EIEAPATEV
-53 EESMGED
+53 DESMGED

-82 DSTESETTETTEDKE
+82 DNTESETTEDKE
-97 VDAGVNHQEFYN
+97 VDTGVNHQEFYN

-118 GREFQI
+118 GREFQV
-124 TNPNDMVA
+124 TNPNDMIA

-137 LNYSKKMEEMKPN
+137 LNYSKKMEEIKPN

-172 DLHNRKPE
+172 DLHNKKPE

-197 TEQADG
+197 TEQAEQ
-203 YVPQNKVVR
+203 YVPQNRVVH
-212 KTQLEEV
+212 KSQLEEI
-219 ISEVVETNPEFNS
+219 ISEVVEANPEFNS
-232 VLNNIYTDWDNKSKQ
+232 VLNSIYTDWDNQSKQ
-247 AVIDNPDILRLI
+247 AVINNPSILRII
-259 SEHQANGIYD
+259 SEQQTNGIYD

-283 LQGTPY
+283 LDGVAY

-295 IEYRLLG
+295 IENRLLG
-302 GSVEGKPSEQPQQ
+302 GSTEGQASQPQQ
-315 QSQQQQAQGFTAPRP
+315 QAQAFTAPRP

-351 NTTKPSTEDIDPL
+351 NTAKPSTEVIDPL

-371 VAYMEKLN
+371 IAYMDKLN
-379 KQL
+379 K

>member
-14 NLDVTEVEPLNEEVN
+14 NLDVAEVEPLNEEVN
-29 EETTEETNVDSEDTT
+29 EETTEETNVDNQDATE
-44 GIEAPATEV
+44 IETPATEV
-53 EESMGED
+53 DESMGGD

-82 DSTESETTETTEDKE
+82 DNTESETTETIENKE
-97 VDAGVNHQEFYN
+97 VDTGVNHQEFYN

-124 TNPNDMVA
+124 TNPNDMIA

-172 DLHNRKPE
+172 DLHNKKPE

-197 TEQADG
+197 TEQANH
-203 YVPQNKVVR
+203 YVPQSKVVH
-212 KTQLEEV
+212 KSQLEEV
-219 ISEVVETNPEFNS
+219 ISEVVDANPDFNS
-232 VLNNIYTDWDNKSKQ
+232 VLNSIYTDWDNQSKQ
-247 AVIDNPDILRLI
+247 AVIDNPNILRII
-259 SEHQANGIYD
+259 SEQQTNGIYD

-283 LQGTPY
+283 LHGISY

-295 IEYRLLG
+295 IEHRLLG
-302 GSVEGKPSEQPQQ
+302 GSAEGQASQQPQ
-315 QSQQQQAQGFTAPRP
+315 QSQQQAQVFTAPRP

-351 NTTKPSTEDIDPL
+351 NTAKPSTEVIDPL

-371 VAYMEKLN
+371 IAYMEKLN
-379 KQL
+379 K

>member
-14 NLDVTEVEPLNEEVN
+14 NLDVAEVEPLNEEVN
-29 EETTEETNVDSEDTT
+29 EEPTEETNVDNQDTT
-44 GIEAPATEV
+44 EIEAPATEV
-53 EESMGED
+53 DESMGED

-82 DSTESETTETTEDKE
+82 DNTESETTETIENKE
-97 VDAGVNHQEFYN
+97 VDTGVNHQEFYN

-118 GREFQI
+118 GREFQV
-124 TNPNDMVA
+124 TNPNDMIA

-137 LNYSKKMEEMKPN
+137 LNYSKKMEEIKPN

-172 DLHNRKPE
+172 DLHNKKPE

-197 TEQADG
+197 TEQAEQ
-203 YVPQNKVVR
+203 YVPQNKVVH
-212 KTQLEEV
+212 KSQLEEV
-219 ISEVVETNPEFNS
+219 ISEVVEANPEFNS
-232 VLNNIYTDWDNKSKQ
+232 VLNSIYTDWDNQSKQ
-247 AVIDNPDILRLI
+247 AVINNPNILRLL
-259 SEHQANGIYD
+259 SEQQTNGIYD

-283 LQGTPY
+283 LDGVAY
-289 LQAYSE
+289 LQAYGE
-295 IEYRLLG
+295 IEDRLLG
-302 GSVEGKPSEQPQQ
+302 GSTEGQASQQSQ
-315 QSQQQQAQGFTAPRP
+315 QSQQQAQAFTAPRP

-351 NTTKPSTEDIDPL
+351 NTTKPSTEVIDPL

-371 VAYMEKLN
+371 IAYMDKLN
-379 KQL
+379 K

>member
-14 NLDVTEVEPLNEEVN
+14 NLDVAEVEPLNEEVN
-29 EETTEETNVDSEDTT
+29 EEPTEETNVDNQDTT
-44 GIEAPATEV
+44 EIEAPATEV
-53 EESMGED
+53 DESMGED

-82 DSTESETTETTEDKE
+82 DNTESETTETIENKE
-97 VDAGVNHQEFYN
+97 VDTGVNHQEFYN

-118 GREFQI
+118 GREFQV
-124 TNPNDMVA
+124 TNPNDMIA

-137 LNYSKKMEEMKPN
+137 LNYSKKMEEIKPN

-172 DLHNRKPE
+172 DLHNKKPE

-197 TEQADG
+197 TEQAEQ
-203 YVPQNKVVR
+203 YVPQNKVVH
-212 KTQLEEV
+212 KSQLEEV
-219 ISEVVETNPEFNS
+219 ISEVVEANPEFNS
-232 VLNNIYTDWDNKSKQ
+232 VLNSIYTDWDNQSKQ
-247 AVIDNPDILRLI
+247 AVINNPNILRLL
-259 SEHQANGIYD
+259 SEQQTNGIYD

-283 LQGTPY
+283 LDGVAY
-289 LQAYSE
+289 LQAYGE
-295 IEYRLLG
+295 IEDRLLG
-302 GSVEGKPSEQPQQ
+302 GSTEGQASQQSQ
-315 QSQQQQAQGFTAPRP
+315 QSQQQAQAFTAPRP

-351 NTTKPSTEDIDPL
+351 NTIKPSTEVIDPL

-371 VAYMEKLN
+371 IAYMDKLN
-379 KQL
+379 K